1 MRVAIYS
8 RNIKDSHVQIVQNL
22 LQGLDSKGIQ
32 CKIFNPYFEQ
42 ISEEIPIDSN
52 IKTFNHGDEIED
64 CDFLFTIGGDG
75 TILDTLQYVN
85 KKNIPVAGINTGRLG
100 FLADINSE
108 QIGELLNSIEKN
120 TFSIEKRNMLSVD
133 SNMSIFEGFN
143 YGLNDFSIHKTDSSS
158 MITIHVY
165 INGAFLNSY
174 WADGLIVATPTGSTA
189 YSLSCGGPIIFP
201 EANNFVITPVSP
213 HNLTVRPI
221 VIPDNV
227 VISFQVEGR
236 SPQFLCALDS
246 RYQSVDINCQIAV
259 RKKAEYFNL
268 LRLPD
273 SHYLKTLR
281 DKLRW
286 GEDTRN

>member
-8 RNIKDSHVQIVQNL
+8 RDLKESHVQVVNNL
-22 LQGLDSKGIQ
+22 LKGLESKGMQ
-32 CKIFNPYFEQ
+32 VKLFKDYLMQYNEEVGESHSLPTFED
-42 ISEEIPIDSN
+42 EEGID
-52 IKTFNHGDEIED
+52 D

-75 TILDTLQYVN
+75 TILDTVKYVV

-100 FLADINSE
+100 FLADINPE
-108 QIGELLNSIEKN
+108 QIEELLNSIEKN
-120 TFSIEKRNMLSVD
+120 TFTIEKRNLLHVD
-133 SNMSIFEGFN
+133 SNKEIFKGFN
-143 YGLNDFSIHKTDSSS
+143 YGLNEFSIHKTDSSS

-174 WADGLIVATPTGSTA
+174 WADGLIVSTPTGSTA

-227 VISFQVEGR
+227 VLSFQVEGR

-246 RYQSVDINCQIAV
+246 RYQSVDIDCQIAV
-259 RKKAEYFNL
+259 RKKKNHFNL